1 MSGSKLK
8 QMAEAA
14 ALGPMEVCR
23 EAGIQSLT
31 TLYRVYN
38 DEHVRATTRVKVEQ
52 AIRRLVAKAQ
62 QAQAV

>member
-1 MSGSKLK
+1 
-8 QMAEAA
+8 MAEAA

-38 DEHVRATTRVKVEQ
+38 DLPVKQTTRVKVEQ
-52 AIRRLVAKAQ
+52 AIRKLSSR
-62 QAQAV
+62 QAVS